1 MPSAGWAPRP
11 RRRLPGQPEA
21 AGNSR
26 AQSGGERSPRS
37 RRDLGRAAAALCCIA
52 AAHKGGGGGGPG
64 LGVSGRAG
72 GLRHAFG
79 AALSQPLPP
88 PPPRAHKEARERRTW
103 PRRLQRRRL
112 PARAAGS
119 SLARRPRQHN
129 RRAGAVQGSCAAPRR
144 LAGVVVRARARARA
158 AQGRPRRTDYMSRP
172 RRRRAAPR
180 PARPQLP
187 ALPTRPLAGPA
198 RGARG
203 GGAGRLPSRTRA
215 TLEPRPARSRSLL
228 HSPLHAGTRTGG
240 RISRSP
246 GKRGKGGKAV
256 STLESL
262 PGHPEA
268 SLKPRT
274 RTCGATRTFLE
285 PVFVNKPRA

>member
-1 MPSAGWAPRP
+1 MPSPGWALRP
-11 RRRLPGQPEA
+11 RRRLPGQPKA
-21 AGNSR
+21 AGKTR

-52 AAHKGGGGGGPG
+52 TAHKGGGGGGPG
-64 LGVSGRAG
+64 LGVLGRAG
-72 GLRHAFG
+72 GLRYALG
-79 AALSQPLPP
+79 AALSQPVPP
-88 PPPRAHKEARERRTW
+88 PPPRTHKEARERRTW

-180 PARPQLP
+180 PARPRLP
-187 ALPTRPLAGPA
+187 ALPTRLLAGPA

-203 GGAGRLPSRTRA
+203 GGAGSSPPGPGAS
-215 TLEPRPARSRSLL
+215 LEPRPARARFLLCSLL
-228 HSPLHAGTRTGG
+228 FARTRTGG

-256 STLESL
+256 RTLGSL
-262 PGHPEA
+262 PGRPKA

-274 RTCGATRTFLE
+274 RTRRAARTFPEL
-285 PVFVNKPRA
+285 VFVNKPRA

>member
-1 MPSAGWAPRP
+1 MPSPGWALRP
-11 RRRLPGQPEA
+11 RRRLPVQPKA
-21 AGNSR
+21 AGKTP

-37 RRDLGRAAAALCCIA
+37 RRDLGLAAAALCCTA

-72 GLRHAFG
+72 GLRHALG
-79 AALSQPLPP
+79 AALSQPVPP
-88 PPPRAHKEARERRTW
+88 PPPRTHKEARERRTW

-158 AQGRPRRTDYMSRP
+158 AQGRPSCTDYMSRP

-180 PARPQLP
+180 PARPRLP
-187 ALPTRPLAGPA
+187 ALSTRPLAGPA

-203 GGAGRLPSRTRA
+203 GGAERLPARTRGV
-215 TLEPRPARSRSLL
+215 
-228 HSPLHAGTRTGG
+228 AGTSACPRALSPVFPA
-240 RISRSP
+240 ICKDKSRW
-246 GKRGKGGKAV
+246 ADFQ
-256 STLESL
+256 
-262 PGHPEA
+262 
-268 SLKPRT
+268 KPRKAWE
-274 RTCGATRTFLE
+274 RRE
-285 PVFVNKPRA
+285 SS